1 MMSKNPTNTFYLSG
15 PMTGYEE
22 YNFPRFHEAAAH
34 LRKIGF
40 QVFNPAES
48 FEGRTDISWTTYM
61 EHDFEAILDSAA
73 VIVLE
78 GWEKSL
84 GSVLEVVV
92 AVSAGKSVF
101 KFTGAGNTKIMFRNT
116 DDARNIVQDILN
128 MYVAGSEPK
137 TETSQNI
144 TNIVTIVNDG
154 LYNEQ
159 LAKLMEV
166 KPVWDDKQET
176 ILEEAQRLV
185 HGDRGSAYGHPYD
198 DFSRTAQIWSAILGI
213 PVSAEQVSLCMVGLK
228 ISREVNEPKRD
239 NRVDGAGYFE
249 TLDMVR
255 QEADRRSRLS
265 SKEESKIE
273 QSLKLN
279 KKKLKQSR
287 KAKEDERQRR
297 SSIKKFVDEAIIKY
311 DLDNPAWDDYDDKG
325 VPYWDKWTDE
335 NPDGIID

>member
-1 MMSKNPTNTFYLSG
+1 MM
-15 PMTGYEE
+15 GYED

-137 TETSQNI
+137 TETSQTI

-176 ILEEAQRLV
+176 ILEEAQ
-185 HGDRGSAYGHPYD
+185 
-198 DFSRTAQIWSAILGI
+198 I
-213 PVSAEQVSLCMVGLK
+213 
-228 ISREVNEPKRD
+228 
-239 NRVDGAGYFE
+239 
-249 TLDMVR
+249 
-255 QEADRRSRLS
+255 
-265 SKEESKIE
+265 
-273 QSLKLN
+273 
-279 KKKLKQSR
+279 
-287 KAKEDERQRR
+287 KAK
-297 SSIKKFVDEAIIKY
+297 K
-311 DLDNPAWDDYDDKG
+311 
-325 VPYWDKWTDE
+325 
-335 NPDGIID
+335 